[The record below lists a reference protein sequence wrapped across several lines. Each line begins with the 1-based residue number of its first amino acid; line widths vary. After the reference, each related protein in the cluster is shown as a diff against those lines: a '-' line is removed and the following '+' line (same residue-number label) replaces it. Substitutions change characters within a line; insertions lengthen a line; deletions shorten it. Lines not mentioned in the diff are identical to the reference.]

1 MVLLVRTLALHH
13 LPKTTFLVLWE
24 IIALRLLLPVSIPL
38 PFNVYTQVDHLAG
51 ALGNGVVKQV
61 VLESTPIAAAQ
72 FCAKFSV
79 SAAAVIWLVGAGLLA
94 VYFTI
99 SYVRNNRKFR
109 TSVPCEKPFAEKW
122 LAKYRIVR
130 PMEVRESDQIFSPLT
145 YGIFRPVILL
155 SKSVNGEDEAAL
167 TCILTHEYV
176 HIRRFDA
183 VTKLVL
189 AAVLCV
195 HWFNPLVWM
204 MYVFA
209 NRDMELS
216 CDECVVRI
224 LGEQEKSAY
233 ALTLINLEEQKS
245 GCAFLCSHFSKNT
258 TEERIESIMKYKRSS
273 VLAVVLSLALV
284 IGATAGFAASG
295 AEADDDGVI
304 IGRMEDI
311 RGIEEI
317 SGLNTIIG
325 SLEDLEGTE
334 TASGD
339 IAGLEQEGVS
349 INLTPDDEVM
359 IGTKEVGGG

>member
-1 MVLLVRTLALHH
+1 MSLVQMSISGGVLIFFVLLVRTLALHH

-145 YGIFRPVILL
+145 YGIFRP
-155 SKSVNGEDEAAL
+155 S
-167 TCILTHEYV
+167 
-176 HIRRFDA
+176 
-183 VTKLVL
+183 
-189 AAVLCV
+189 
-195 HWFNPLVWM
+195 
-204 MYVFA
+204 
-209 NRDMELS
+209 S
-216 CDECVVRI
+216 CCQRV
-224 LGEQEKSAY
+224 
-233 ALTLINLEEQKS
+233 
-245 GCAFLCSHFSKNT
+245 
-258 TEERIESIMKYKRSS
+258 
-273 VLAVVLSLALV
+273 
-284 IGATAGFAASG
+284 
-295 AEADDDGVI
+295 
-304 IGRMEDI
+304 
-311 RGIEEI
+311 
-317 SGLNTIIG
+317 
-325 SLEDLEGTE
+325 
-334 TASGD
+334 
-339 IAGLEQEGVS
+339 
-349 INLTPDDEVM
+349 
-359 IGTKEVGGG
+359 